1 MGQQEFKELSGRGP
15 ELEEAMTYLR
25 KFSEE
30 EQRQILR
37 EAREKNR
44 RDQVARE
51 DYVFDQGL
59 EEGMQKGR
67 SEGIAKGRKEG
78 REEGR
83 SEGIEEV
90 ALNMLKSNFKP
101 SVISEIT
108 GLSEKEIKKLKNDS

>member
-25 KFSEE
+25 KFSEA

-59 EEGMQKGR
+59 EEGMAKGV
-67 SEGIAKGRKEG
+67 AKGRKEG
-78 REEGR
+78 
-83 SEGIEEV
+83 IEEI
-90 ALNMLKSNFKP
+90 ALNMLKNKFKL
-101 SVISEIT
+101 SVISNVT
-108 GLSEKEIKKLKNDS
+108 GLSKAEIEKLKRAI